1 LASCISSQI
10 YCVHALFGHFLT
22 TRYRK
27 VFDAPISYHFSDVSN
42 KQTIDTKDRLDGDVR
57 VKNKSQNVGLMKVAQ
72 WLKVNFANAQNSQV
86 LEVDYAMLDSHHFGF
101 VRETMTAIVTV
112 PIELV
117 SILI

>member
-1 LASCISSQI
+1 
-10 YCVHALFGHFLT
+10 
-22 TRYRK
+22 
-27 VFDAPISYHFSDVSN
+27 
-42 KQTIDTKDRLDGDVR
+42 
-57 VKNKSQNVGLMKVAQ
+57 MKVAQ